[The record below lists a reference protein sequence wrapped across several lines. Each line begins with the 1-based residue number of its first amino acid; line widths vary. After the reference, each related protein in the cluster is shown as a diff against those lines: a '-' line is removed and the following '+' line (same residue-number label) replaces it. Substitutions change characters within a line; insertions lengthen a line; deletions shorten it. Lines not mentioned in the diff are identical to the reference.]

1 MKRKEFLRN
10 LDERLRV
17 LDFDVKQDIINEFDV
32 HIRQGVETGLSE
44 EEVIRS
50 LGSFEDIVAELLEQE
65 EVKTKYSPVEEEPV
79 KEEIPKV
86 IVERE
91 KKTKHSPTD
100 FDPKKIKKLY
110 IEAEAATVTVVKG
123 ESFSMDYQSPKAD
136 STVDYEVEGDMLK
149 INQRNDKDRWLIW
162 SFKKIKSNNK
172 LVITWPY
179 DLDFLEIEVDFGAVR
194 VEGLKAND
202 IHIEGNMGSVTGQK
216 LNGKHFT
223 LKSDMG
229 RVNIE
234 HSKAQTMTLAS
245 DMGTVHLE
253 ECYAKVYDVKSD
265 MGRITGNNINPDA
278 DGLFITDM
286 GAIKV
291 TFKEEPTDTEI
302 ITRTDMGHASSPY
315 KENRNATY
323 RLTFETD
330 MGSVIVK

>member
-44 EEVIRS
+44 DEVVGS
-50 LGSFEDIVAELLEQE
+50 LGSIEEIVVELLEQE
-65 EVKTKYSPVEEEPV
+65 EVKTKYTPPKEEPV
-79 KEEIPKV
+79 KEENTKV

-91 KKTKHSPTD
+91 KKSLFNYAE
-100 FDPKKIKKLY
+100 FDPKAIKKLY
-110 IEAEAATVTVVKG
+110 IQAEAATVTVIYG
-123 ESFSMDYQSPKAD
+123 EKFTMDYQSPKQD
-136 STVDYEVEGDMLK
+136 GKLDYDVEGDMLK
-149 INQRNDKDRWLIW
+149 INQISDKNRWLSW
-162 SFKKIKSNNK
+162 AFNKNKSNNK
-172 LVITWPY
+172 LIITWPY
-179 DLDFLEIEVDFGAVR
+179 DLDFLEINVDFGAVR
-194 VEGLKAND
+194 IEGLTANG
-202 IHIEGNMGSVTGQK
+202 IHVESDMGSITGQK
-216 LNGKHFT
+216 LNGEHFT

-278 DGLFITDM
+278 DGSFTTDM
-286 GAIKV
+286 GSIKV
-291 TFKEEPTDTEI
+291 IFKEEPTDTEI

-315 KENRNATY
+315 KENRDATY

>member
-44 EEVIRS
+44 EEVVRS
-50 LGSFEDIVAELLEQE
+50 LGSFEEIVDELLEQE
-65 EVKTKYSPVEEEPV
+65 EVKTKYTPV
-79 KEEIPKV
+79 KEETVKEENTKV

-91 KKTKHSPTD
+91 KKNGFNYLD
-100 FDPKKIKKLY
+100 FDPKAIKKLY
-110 IEAEAATVTVVKG
+110 IKAEAATVTVVSG
-123 ESFSMDYQSPKAD
+123 EKFTMDYQSPKHD
-136 STVDYEVEGDMLK
+136 SKLDYEVEGDMLE
-149 INQRNDKDRWLIW
+149 INQKSDKNRWLSW
-162 SFKKIKSNNK
+162 AFNKSKSNNK
-172 LVITWPY
+172 LIITWPY

-194 VEGLKAND
+194 VEGLKADD
-202 IHIEGNMGSVTGQK
+202 IHLESNMGSVTGQQ
-216 LNGKHFT
+216 LSGEHFI

-234 HSKAQTMTLAS
+234 NAEARTMTLQS

-253 ECYAKVYDVKSD
+253 ECFAKVYDVKSD

-278 DGLFITDM
+278 DGQFTTDM
-286 GAIKV
+286 GSIKV

-302 ITRTDMGHASSPY
+302 VTRTDMGSVSTPY
-315 KENRNATY
+315 NEKPDAKY
-323 RLTFETD
+323 RLSFETD
-330 MGSVIVK
+330 MGSIIVK

>member
-1 MKRKEFLRN
+1 MNRKEFLRN

-44 EEVIRS
+44 DEVIRS
-50 LGSFEDIVAELLEQE
+50 LGSFEDIVGELIEQE
-65 EVKTKYSPVEEEPV
+65 EVKIKHTPPKEEPV

-91 KKTKHSPTD
+91 KKTGFNALD
-100 FDPKKIKKLY
+100 FDPKEIKKLN
-110 IEAEAATVTVVKG
+110 IKAEAATVTVVSG
-123 ESFSMDYQSPKAD
+123 ENFTMDYQSPKQD
-136 STVDYEVEGDMLK
+136 SKLDYEVVGDMLE
-149 INQRNDKDRWLIW
+149 INQESDKNRWFSW
-162 SFKKIKSNNK
+162 AFNKNKSNNK
-172 LVITWPY
+172 LIITWPY
-179 DLDFLEIEVDFGAVR
+179 DLDFLEIKVDFGAVR
-194 VEGLKAND
+194 LEGLTAND
-202 IHIEGNMGSVTGQK
+202 IDVESDMGSVTGQK
-216 LNGKHFT
+216 LKGEHFT

-234 HSKAQTMTLAS
+234 NSEAQTMTLES
-245 DMGTVHLE
+245 DMGTIHLE

-278 DGLFITDM
+278 DGQFTTDM

-291 TFKEEPTDTEI
+291 IFKEEPTDTEI
-302 ITRTDMGHASSPY
+302 ITHTDMGSVSTPY
-315 KENRNATY
+315 KENRDATY